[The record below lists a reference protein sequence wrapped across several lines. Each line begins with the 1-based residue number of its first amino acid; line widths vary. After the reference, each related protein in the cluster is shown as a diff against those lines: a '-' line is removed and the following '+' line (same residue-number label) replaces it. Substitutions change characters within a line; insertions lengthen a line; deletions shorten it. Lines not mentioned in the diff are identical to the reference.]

1 MTEPII
7 SVRNLVKIYKTKK
20 VRFKALNGIDLDIY
34 PGEFAAVAGTSG
46 SGKSTLL
53 NLIAGLEK
61 PTAGKIFVKEK
72 PVHKMKE
79 DDLVEFRLNHIG
91 FIFQNFNLMD
101 TLTTLENAAFP
112 LMLCGLTPR
121 EREQKAREVLSE
133 LGLSKHLAHDTNEL
147 SGGQQQRVSIAR
159 AIISKPEILFAD
171 EPTGNLDSETA
182 GQIMEVL
189 RDIVRENG
197 TTLLMVTHDMEKAR
211 YADRIV
217 YLTDGDITKIEGGQR
232 KSEK

>member
-1 MTEPII
+1 MEPII

-34 PGEFAAVAGTSG
+34 PGEFMAVVGTSG

-91 FIFQNFNLMD
+91 FIFQSFNLMD

-112 LMLCGLTPR
+112 LMLRGIRP
-121 EREQKAREVLSE
+121 QKRDKEAKELLSR
-133 LGLSKHLAHDTNEL
+133 LGLSGHLVHDPDEL

-159 AIISKPEILFAD
+159 AIITKPEILFAD

-182 GQIMEVL
+182 DQIMGIL
-189 RDIVRENG
+189 QDIVKENG

-217 YLTDGDITKIEGGQR
+217 HIADGEIVEIE
-232 KSEK
+232 EKNK